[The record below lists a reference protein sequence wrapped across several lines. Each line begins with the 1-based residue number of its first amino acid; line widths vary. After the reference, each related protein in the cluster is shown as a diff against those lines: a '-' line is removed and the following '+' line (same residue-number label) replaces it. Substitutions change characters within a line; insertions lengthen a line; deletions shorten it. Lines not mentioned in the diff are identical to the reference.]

1 MVNLINLMNDMRQR
15 LGWDKTDDLDSLIG
29 YLNEEVQELTIE
41 AQANPIDEVA
51 LQQEIVD
58 VLIVVLALIDD
69 LKIDI
74 EVQMKNKIKMII
86 AKYEHD

>member
-86 AKYEHD
+86 AKYEDD

>member
-51 LQQEIVD
+51 LQHEVVD
-58 VLIVVLALIDD
+58 VLIVILALIDD
-69 LKIDI
+69 LQIDI
-74 EVQMKNKIKMII
+74 EAQMKNKIKMII
-86 AKYEHD
+86 AKYEDD